1 MLRQLQGGRG
11 GIEKVLLLDSS
22 QAMLDRVKQHV
33 EVWNA
38 MLLTIAQT
46 GSCGWSGSWTFV
58 CNLFDIT
65 RTTFALIS
73 RVQIKHSL
81 PARLEFNVASSNLDH
96 VSLLRQH

>member
-38 MLLTIAQT
+38 MLLAIAQ
-46 GSCGWSGSWTFV
+46 
-58 CNLFDIT
+58 
-65 RTTFALIS
+65 
-73 RVQIKHSL
+73 
-81 PARLEFNVASSNLDH
+81 DH
-96 VSLLRQH
+96 VDGLGD